1 MYVYIFYIESITE
14 FPQSKA
20 KIEVGDEEM
29 EDAGGGGIGKMGDS
43 WERESSQTD
52 TRSFYDH
59 FFVCKKTVDGGEQKL
74 LEEPGAADGA
84 GRSDAA
90 PSSPA
95 EWQLAVAVA
104 VSLLRCVGSW
114 LHSGFI
120 RVACLVNNSSS

>member
-14 FPQSKA
+14 FPQSRA

-59 FFVCKKTVDGGEQKL
+59 FFVCKKTVDGGEQNCSRN
-74 LEEPGAADGA
+74 LEPQTGPGGPTP
-84 GRSDAA
+84 RL
-90 PSSPA
+90 PA
-95 EWQLAVAVA
+95 Q
-104 VSLLRCVGSW
+104 RNGNW
-114 LHSGFI
+114 LWLW
-120 RVACLVNNSSS
+120 R

>member
-1 MYVYIFYIESITE
+1 MRAAEASERWGIAGKE
-14 FPQSKA
+14 KA
-20 KIEVGDEEM
+20 V
-29 EDAGGGGIGKMGDS
+29 
-43 WERESSQTD
+43 RQTLAPFM
-52 TRSFYDH
+52 TTFS
-59 FFVCKKTVDGGEQKL
+59 CAKKTVDGGEQKL

>member
-1 MYVYIFYIESITE
+1 
-14 FPQSKA
+14 
-20 KIEVGDEEM
+20 M
-29 EDAGGGGIGKMGDS
+29 EDAGGGGGIGKMGDS

-52 TRSFYDH
+52 TRSPFTTT
-59 FFVCKKTVDGGEQKL
+59 FSCAKKTVDGGEQKL